1 MTSPVS
7 KPSAPKSRIRLPSS
21 DKPKDVEKILGKRK
35 VRPGATRTSTKKLCV
50 EITPVRLSKRKRE
63 ALEQRLNKY
72 QRSIARK
79 LTSDDISHPVIEFGK
94 KTKRPTLKLKQ
105 KSPGATDKNS
115 IRERLQKLRKMASA
129 KNRGNE
135 VLAKLLMK
143 QELVKKLAASQKV
156 GTTILLLTFIL
167 FILWAKISFNKIQIS
182 DYRP

>member
-1 MTSPVS
+1 M
-7 KPSAPKSRIRLPSS
+7 
-21 DKPKDVEKILGKRK
+21 EKILGKRK
-35 VRPGATRTSTKKLCV
+35 KQAPSRKATKKLCV

-79 LTSDDISHPVIEFGK
+79 LTSDDISHPVIEFGQGK

-105 KSPGATDKNS
+105 KSPGAVDKNS

-156 GTTILLLTFIL
+156 RF
-167 FILWAKISFNKIQIS
+167 SH
-182 DYRP
+182 DCC

>member
-1 MTSPVS
+1 M
-7 KPSAPKSRIRLPSS
+7 RLPSLE
-21 DKPKDVEKILGKRK
+21 KPKDVEKILGKRK
-35 VRPGATRTSTKKLCV
+35 SKPARPGTAKRLCV
-50 EITPVRLSKRKRE
+50 EIIPIKLSKRKRE

-79 LTSDDISHPVIEFGK
+79 LTSNDISHPTIDFGAK
-94 KTKRPTLKLKQ
+94 KRPTLKLKQ
-105 KSPGATDKNS
+105 KSPSVVDKNS

-156 GTTILLLTFIL
+156 
-167 FILWAKISFNKIQIS
+167 ISHI
-182 DYRP
+182 